1 MVRKRQTL
9 PAMLHH
15 SPSDRAR
22 VRINGEDIY
31 LGPWGSEE
39 AAENYRRLCAELLA
53 APAPPPNP
61 KRLLDGKTVQD
72 VILGYREHRAD
83 ESPNGMHNDERLA
96 LKALRKLYGRSAAAE
111 FGPLKLRAY
120 RKQLIEESGLCRT
133 EINRRVNAVKRAF
146 KWAASMELVEGKVWQ
161 GLDAV
166 ANLRKGHKGTRETVP
181 VDPVADEIVEAT
193 CRELHPLMRDLIRF
207 VRLTGCRIGEACSM
221 RAGEIDRAGQVWIYR
236 PGKHKGTHLGKLKS
250 IPIGPRAQAILAPHL
265 EGFGPEEIVFTPAK
279 AMAEIA
285 KAKRDAR
292 KTKVQPSQRGTRKG
306 RKPRAYAAT
315 YNRTS
320 VLRAIER
327 ACDRAGVPR
336 WHPHQLR
343 HTAATEIRSKY
354 GIEAA
359 RAVPGHSTVAM
370 PAHYAEID
378 EAKAAQVIAEID

>member
-1 MVRKRQTL
+1 MGRKRKTL
-9 PAMLHH
+9 PEMTHH
-15 SPSDRAR
+15 KISGRAR
-22 VRINGEDIY
+22 ARIRGEDVY

-53 APAPPPNP
+53 APAPPVEP
-61 KRLLDGKTVQD
+61 KRFLDGTTVQK
-72 VILGYREHRAD
+72 VILGYIEHRVSSTGR
-83 ESPNGMHNDERLA
+83 EINHDERLS
-96 LKALRKLYGRSAAAE
+96 LKALRGLYGRTAAE
-111 FGPLKLRAY
+111 QFGPLKLIAY
-120 RKQLIEESGLCRT
+120 RKKLIEESGLCRT
-133 EINRRVNAVKRAF
+133 EINRRISIVKRAF
-146 KWAASMELVEGKVWQ
+146 KWAASMELVAGKVWQ

-166 ANLRKGHKGTRETVP
+166 ENLKKGHAGTRETSP
-181 VDPVADEIVEAT
+181 VEPISDDVVEAT

-221 RAGEIDRAGQVWIYR
+221 RAGEIDRGGQVWIYR

-250 IPIGPRAQAILAPHL
+250 IPVGPRAQAILAPHL
-265 EGFGPEEIVFTPAK
+265 EGVGPEEILFTPAK

-285 KAKRDAR
+285 RAKRDAR
-292 KTKVQPSQRGTRKG
+292 KTKVQPSQRGPRKG
-306 RKPRAYAAT
+306 RKTRGYAAT
-315 YNRTS
+315 YNRRS

-336 WHPHQLR
+336 WHTHQLR